1 MAQSILK
8 KFQPTGKLLDDM
20 IFRLETNLGK
30 QHAPSPFGQLYT
42 KYQFSTNQA
51 KPAEEAKAPAKVEA
65 PAKAE
70 AAPAKVEAPKAEAP
84 KSEEAK
90 APAATKKA
98 PAQPKKGKPAEP
110 AGPVLEEVWEVYSK
124 CDLRVGK
131 IVECAP
137 LEGSD
142 KIYKE
147 KIDLGEGEPRT
158 IGSGLN
164 GKIPISEMLEGFVVV
179 WANLKP
185 RKIAGLESNGMVM
198 CAGSDDKSVIELI
211 RPPAGSKVG
220 DRVQL
225 SGNPILG
232 QPLTEDKQEIIN
244 PQNKNGERIF
254 KKFAE
259 LIKTNENCEASYN
272 GVTLATSAGVIKSK
286 TLANAHI
293 S

>member
-30 QHAPSPFGQLYT
+30 QHAPSPFGQLYS
-42 KYQFSTNQA
+42 KYQFSTSTQA
-51 KPAEEAKAPAKVEA
+51 KPVEEVKVAAKVEAQAPKVEA
-65 PAKAE
+65 PAKAD
-70 AAPAKVEAPKAEAP
+70 APKAEAAP
-84 KSEEAK
+84 KKEETK
-90 APAATKKA
+90 APAKA
-98 PAQPKKGKPAEP
+98 PAQPKKGKAPEP
-110 AGPVLEEVWEVYSK
+110 TGPVLEEVWEVYSK

-198 CAGSDDKSVIELI
+198 CAGNDDKSVIELI

-220 DRVQL
+220 DRIQL

-232 QPLTEDKQEIIN
+232 QPLSEAKQEIIN
-244 PQNKNGERIF
+244 P
-254 KKFAE
+254 
-259 LIKTNENCEASYN
+259 
-272 GVTLATSAGVIKSK
+272 
-286 TLANAHI
+286 
-293 S
+293 